1 MCLIVS
7 DDSDDHD
14 LTHLSI
20 IREER
25 RRAVGLA
32 RPLPAISGALPWTAS
47 KMEASFPMF
56 PDGVRPR
63 PPMRP
68 AERSD
73 RISPYKLGMTMTV
86 SAKGVGSVAI
96 YMSANDSS
104 MLHS

>member
-1 MCLIVS
+1 MCLLVS
-7 DDSDDHD
+7 DIPDNHE
-14 LTHLSI
+14 LTYLSI

-73 RISPYKLGMTMTV
+73 RISPYKLGITMTV

-96 YMSANDSS
+96 
-104 MLHS
+104 

>member
-1 MCLIVS
+1 MCLLVS
-7 DDSDDHD
+7 DHSNDDVD
-14 LTHLSI
+14 LTHLNI

-73 RISPYKLGMTMTV
+73 RISPYKLGITMTV

-96 YMSANDSS
+96 S
-104 MLHS
+104 